1 MTFSEGNTYKLQA
14 DYYESILL
22 ECTYVED
29 NTIWFV
35 RKIPTLNSDVKDVVH
50 YKLNK
55 KTNKLYR
62 LNVAFSSWDTV
73 ENTLSEYTADD
84 IWSKRVGN
92 QSYSYDG
99 MNQGD

>member
-1 MTFSEGNTYKLQA
+1 MTFSEGKTYKLQA

-22 ECTYVED
+22 QCTYVED
-29 NTIWFV
+29 SIIWFV
-35 RKIPTLNSDVKDVVH
+35 RKIPTLNADVTDLVS

-84 IWSKRVGN
+84 IWSKRAGN